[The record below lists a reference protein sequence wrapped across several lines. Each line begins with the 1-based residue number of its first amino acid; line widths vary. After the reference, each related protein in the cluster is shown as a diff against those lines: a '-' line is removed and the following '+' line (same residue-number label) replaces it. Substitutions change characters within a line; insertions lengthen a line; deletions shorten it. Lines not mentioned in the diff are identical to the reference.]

1 MTMPRKIVRGGRRFP
16 VSLRVTEDLRDQLGA
31 AASAAGRSMAQ
42 EIEFRLEQSLSDD
55 RSFGGPAL
63 ARIAFLMAAEFAIH
77 QPNVEDPIEFRSAMN
92 RVIAGLLDIAPGD
105 PMEHAKW
112 TIEAI
117 KSHVLTRR
125 AQKAMAKQEPE
136 QQGEA
141 A

>member
-1 MTMPRKIVRGGRRFP
+1 MPRKIVRGGRRFP

-31 AASAAGRSMAQ
+31 TANAAGRSMAQ
-42 EIEFRLEQSLSDD
+42 EIEFRLEQSLADD

-63 ARIAFLMAAEFAIH
+63 ARIAFLMAAQFAIR
-77 QPNVEDPIEFRSAMN
+77 QPDVTDPMEFRAAMI
-92 RVIAGLLDIAPGD
+92 RVIHGLLDIAPGD

-117 KSHVLTRR
+117 KSHVLTRD
-125 AQKAMAKQEPE
+125 AQQEMEKQEHERP
-136 QQGEA
+136 GVA